1 MNFQYQVR
9 LTLNQCNLTYEPTS
23 KLSLYTF
30 AKALDIWL
38 FGQSTLEKVTQ
49 LSSWDFGRL
58 CWLGHRCWT
67 LCQRARTSYDFLSAP
82 FNMTKVAGE
91 DIVLTKN
98 RIVWR
103 LARLLFIFPL
113 EELLQDCWRVDSSPA
128 RPDEWLCQEECL
140 LALRESAKAVL
151 FHRISPSDA
160 VKKIA
165 QVSLQHIP
173 SSTSSRYCFEEDL
186 SSS

>member
-9 LTLNQCNLTYEPTS
+9 LTLNQCNLTYAPTS

-91 DIVLTKN
+91 DFVLTET
-98 RIVWR
+98 RPIWR
-103 LARLLFIFPL
+103 LAHLLFIFPV
-113 EELLQDCWRVDSSPA
+113 EEALQDCWRGHSP
-128 RPDEWLCQEECL
+128 PSPQYEW
-140 LALRESAKAVL
+140 V
-151 FHRISPSDA
+151 
-160 VKKIA
+160 VKKYRTFC
-165 QVSLQHIP
+165 LPP
-173 SSTSSRYCFEEDL
+173 SHFIDEFKALFSRGYLLFTKKSMSWMFL
-186 SSS
+186 SH